1 MFRLKPDYEQ
11 TRHRIEAFW
20 EREIVDRP
28 VVQFPLAKPKE
39 EHVPVPPSA
48 HESLRDRWLD
58 PAYQAQSV
66 LASLSNQL
74 YLGDTLPVA
83 MPNLGPEV
91 FSTFYGCPL
100 HFGETTAWT
109 DPVLQSWDQMDGVQL
124 DTKSPYLAKL
134 HELTDAFLEA
144 GRGVFITGMTDWH
157 PGGDWLAALRDPS
170 NLEMDLI
177 TDPDRVLQMLSRGEA
192 DYALIYEVFFRKL
205 RDAGQPISTWLPL
218 ISDERYYVPSN
229 DFSCMISPA
238 MFERFFLP
246 GLARECQF
254 LSRSIYHLDG
264 PGALRHLDAILSISA
279 LDAVQWVC
287 GAGNEGYARWVD
299 VYRRIQ
305 AAGKGVEVICT
316 YPEVEQVLET
326 LSARGLFISVQG
338 VPSREAG
345 LSLLQRVERW
355 CTGRQ
360 WSGC

>member
-170 NLEMDLI
+170 NLAMDLI

-238 MFERFFLP
+238 MFERFVMPDLVACCDHLENGF
-246 GLARECQF
+246 
-254 LSRSIYHLDG
+254 YHLDG
-264 PGALRHLDAILSISA
+264 SGQIPHLDMLLSIER
-279 LDAVQWVC
+279 LRGIQWVPGD
-287 GAGNEGYARWVD
+287 GAPPPDQWLDLLKRIIDGGKLCQVFVTAEGA
-299 VYRRIQ
+299 RRIVRNIG
-305 AAGKGVEVICT
+305 GKGFLLAVSTEMT
-316 YPEVEQVLET
+316 AE
-326 LSARGLFISVQG
+326 
-338 VPSREAG
+338 EAG
-345 LSLLQRVERW
+345 AFL
-355 CTGRQ
+355 RQ
-360 WSGC
+360 LAQEDVSH